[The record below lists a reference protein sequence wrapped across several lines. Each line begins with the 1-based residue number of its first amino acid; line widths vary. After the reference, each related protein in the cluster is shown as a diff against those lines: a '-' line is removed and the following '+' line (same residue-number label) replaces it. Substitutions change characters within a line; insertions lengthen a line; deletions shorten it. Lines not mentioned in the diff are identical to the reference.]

1 MNIYNSGLDTI
12 GKVVMIALASHI
24 VLAFSAP
31 FDIALCIMLVVL
43 VSYSIY
49 VRFKINQSKSEILF
63 FERQNDFILSRGP
76 LVLIVSLVVS
86 RIMKPEQFSSS
97 NTNLIFILTLVLL
110 VIYAFVI
117 TPKGIIRKT
126 KDQIFISGIKRTL
139 LLSDIKSIDVEK
151 TKITFHLHSHDV
163 KLEGCNL
170 QEEEIIQLRNFLVL
184 TNE

>member
-12 GKVVMIALASHI
+12 SKVVMVAFASQF
-24 VLAFSAP
+24 VLHFKAP
-31 FDIALCIMLVVL
+31 FDVVLCIFLAVL

-49 VRFKINQSKSEILF
+49 VRLKINQNKSEYLF

-76 LVLIVSLVVS
+76 LFLIVSLAVS
-86 RIMKPEQFSSS
+86 RIMKPEHFSSS
-97 NTNLIFILTLVLL
+97 NTNLTFILTLVLL

-139 LLSDIKSIDVEK
+139 LLSDIKSIDVET

-170 QEEEIIQLRNFLVL
+170 QEEEVIKLRNFLI
-184 TNE
+184 